1 MFNEKDIL
9 SALDSGKSFDEVAK
23 EITAAMNAA
32 KAIVEERERKQKEED
47 NLQTIAENMVEN
59 LIEYVSYK
67 KPEVLD
73 EIADIAICD
82 LAKTWR
88 ECIDVMLQLMIT
100 EVKKEEEKEVKPS
113 KKPVSKKYTFDNLT
127 DKDIDD
133 ILYSFT
139 KNW

>member
-47 NLQTIAENMVEN
+47 NLQAIAEDMVES
-59 LIEYVSYK
+59 LLEYVSYK

-73 EIADIAICD
+73 ELADIAICD

-88 ECIDVMLQLMIT
+88 SCIDVMLQLMIT
-100 EVKKEEEKEVKPS
+100 EVKKEEEKEVKPLTS
-113 KKPVSKKYTFDNLT
+113 KNTKKSIYTIT
-127 DKDIDD
+127 DEEASN
-133 ILYSFT
+133 IL
-139 KNW
+139 KNFFGKW